1 MMGDFAMSTDFKKMI
16 EIVLQEKPEINAE
29 MVKDLIEE
37 KKKTIGA
44 GYLTDQGALFLVA
57 ADLGISFENA
67 PKMNSGIKDLY
78 VGAKEIGVTGRVMNI
93 YPTRKFVKKETQ
105 EEIKNRTITI
115 YDNDSAVKIKL
126 WDLITDFPEER
137 GLKPGDLLKITRG
150 YVKASLSGRPL
161 VNLGS
166 SSSIDIIDGS
176 NSDIQDI
183 NSVTIS
189 VDEIEQPRENAVIAG
204 RISSNPRI
212 SEFTNGRGER
222 SKLLQL
228 QISNQ
233 DQSRTIRVV
242 IWNID
247 ELRLPKVIE
256 IGAQLK
262 LIGVRVKQGNP
273 QYGNSDFEIHGDEGT
288 AMEFSGNQ
296 LELEAMPL
304 RIISVGRKTSK
315 GTISCLA
322 VDRLRKY
329 FILNIDSNLLTSE
342 IRQNSTVECIPSRI
356 FGNSIILSA
365 EDSYIRMIDDDSSF
379 PLASVLESKIRDIN
393 STQDP
398 ILTEAIVLQTPNET
412 EVNTKSTEVVS
423 LAATMIGDD
432 TGEIRLVGWR
442 EQSSEVRKLN
452 VGDRVKIAGATVN
465 SRIGSKQELT
475 LRQYSSVINIS

>member
-1 MMGDFAMSTDFKKMI
+1 MSTDFKKMI

-126 WDLITDFPEER
+126 WDLLTDFPEER
-137 GLKPGDLLKITRG
+137 GLKSGDLVKITRG
-150 YVKASLSGRPL
+150 YVKASLSGKPL

-222 SKLLQL
+222 SKLLQF

-342 IRQNSTVECIPSRI
+342 IRQNSTVECVPSRI

-379 PLASVLESKIRDIN
+379 PLATMLESKIKDIN

-412 EVNTKSTEVVS
+412 EVNTKSTEVVP

>member
-1 MMGDFAMSTDFKKMI
+1 MSTDFKKMI

-126 WDLITDFPEER
+126 WDLITDFPEEK
-137 GLKPGDLLKITRG
+137 GLKPGDLVKITRG

-189 VDEIEQPRENAVIAG
+189 VDDIEQPRENAVIAG

-228 QISNQ
+228 QISSQ

-379 PLASVLESKIRDIN
+379 PLATMLESKIKDIN

-412 EVNTKSTEVVS
+412 EVNTKSTEVVP

>member
-1 MMGDFAMSTDFKKMI
+1 MSTDFKKMI

-126 WDLITDFPEER
+126 WDLLTDFPEER
-137 GLKPGDLLKITRG
+137 GLKPGDLVKITRG

-166 SSSIDIIDGS
+166 GSSIDIIDGS
-176 NSDIQDI
+176 NSDIQNI

-189 VDEIEQPRENAVIAG
+189 VDEVEQPRENAVIAG

-247 ELRLPKVIE
+247 ELRLPKVLE

-329 FILNIDSNLLTSE
+329 FILNIDTNLLTSE

-379 PLASVLESKIRDIN
+379 PLATMLESKIKDIN

-412 EVNTKSTEVVS
+412 EVNTKSTEVVP

>member
-1 MMGDFAMSTDFKKMI
+1 MSTDFKKMI

-137 GLKPGDLLKITRG
+137 GLKPGDLVKITRG

-262 LIGVRVKQGNP
+262 LIGVRVKEGNP

-379 PLASVLESKIRDIN
+379 PLATMLESKIKDIN

-412 EVNTKSTEVVS
+412 EVNTKGTEVIP

>member
-1 MMGDFAMSTDFKKMI
+1 MSTDFKKMI

-137 GLKPGDLLKITRG
+137 GLKPGDLVKITRG

-379 PLASVLESKIRDIN
+379 PLATMLESKIKDIN

-412 EVNTKSTEVVS
+412 EVNTKSTEVVP

>member
-1 MMGDFAMSTDFKKMI
+1 MSTDFKKMI

-137 GLKPGDLLKITRG
+137 GLKLGDLVKITRG
-150 YVKASLSGRPL
+150 YVKASLSGKPL

-189 VDEIEQPRENAVIAG
+189 VDDIEQPRENAVIAG

-315 GTISCLA
+315 GMISCLA

-379 PLASVLESKIRDIN
+379 PLATMLESKIKDIN

-412 EVNTKSTEVVS
+412 EVNTKSTEVVP
-423 LAATMIGDD
+423 LAATVIGDD

-452 VGDRVKIAGATVN
+452 VGERIKIAGATVN

>member
-1 MMGDFAMSTDFKKMI
+1 MSTDFKKMI

-126 WDLITDFPEER
+126 WDLLTDFPEER
-137 GLKPGDLLKITRG
+137 GLKSGDLVKITRG

-262 LIGVRVKQGNP
+262 LIGVRVKEGNP

-379 PLASVLESKIRDIN
+379 PLATMLESKIKDIN

-412 EVNTKSTEVVS
+412 EVNTKSTEVVP

>member
-1 MMGDFAMSTDFKKMI
+1 MSTDFKKMI
-16 EIVLQEKPEINAE
+16 ETVLQEKPEINAE

-126 WDLITDFPEER
+126 WDLITDFPEEK
-137 GLKPGDLLKITRG
+137 GLKPGDLVKITRG

-189 VDEIEQPRENAVIAG
+189 VDDIEQPRENAVIAG

-315 GTISCLA
+315 GIISCLA

-379 PLASVLESKIRDIN
+379 PLATMLESKIKDIN

-412 EVNTKSTEVVS
+412 EVNTKSTEVVP

-452 VGDRVKIAGATVN
+452 VGERIKVAGATVN

>member
-1 MMGDFAMSTDFKKMI
+1 MSTDFKKMI

-137 GLKPGDLLKITRG
+137 GLKPGDLVKITRG

-262 LIGVRVKQGNP
+262 LIGVRVKEGNP

-379 PLASVLESKIRDIN
+379 PLASVLESKIKDIN

-412 EVNTKSTEVVS
+412 EVNTKSTEVVP

>member
-1 MMGDFAMSTDFKKMI
+1 MSTDFKKMI

-137 GLKPGDLLKITRG
+137 GLKPGDLVKITRG

-247 ELRLPKVIE
+247 ELRLPKVLE

-379 PLASVLESKIRDIN
+379 PLATMLESKIKDIN

-412 EVNTKSTEVVS
+412 EVNTKSTEVVP

>member
-1 MMGDFAMSTDFKKMI
+1 MSTDFKKMI

-126 WDLITDFPEER
+126 WDLITDFPEEK
-137 GLKPGDLLKITRG
+137 GLKPGDLVKITRG

-315 GTISCLA
+315 GIISCLA

-379 PLASVLESKIRDIN
+379 PLATMLESKIKDIN

-412 EVNTKSTEVVS
+412 EVNTKSTEVVP

>member
-1 MMGDFAMSTDFKKMI
+1 MSTDFKKMI

-137 GLKPGDLLKITRG
+137 GLKPGDLVKITRG

-262 LIGVRVKQGNP
+262 LIGVRVKEGNP

-288 AMEFSGNQ
+288 AMEFLGNQ

-379 PLASVLESKIRDIN
+379 PLATMLESKIKDIN

-412 EVNTKSTEVVS
+412 EVNTKSTEVIP

>member
-1 MMGDFAMSTDFKKMI
+1 MSTDFKKMI

-137 GLKPGDLLKITRG
+137 GLKPGDLVKITRG

-262 LIGVRVKQGNP
+262 LIGVRVKEGNP

-315 GTISCLA
+315 GIISCLA

-379 PLASVLESKIRDIN
+379 PLATMLESKIKDIN
-393 STQDP
+393 SNQDP

-412 EVNTKSTEVVS
+412 EVNTKSTEVVP

>member
-1 MMGDFAMSTDFKKMI
+1 MSTDFKKMI

-29 MVKDLIEE
+29 MVKDLVEE

-137 GLKPGDLLKITRG
+137 GLKPGDLVKITRG

-262 LIGVRVKQGNP
+262 LVGVRVKQGNP

-379 PLASVLESKIRDIN
+379 PLATMLESKIKDIN

-412 EVNTKSTEVVS
+412 EVNTKSTEVVP

>member
-1 MMGDFAMSTDFKKMI
+1 MSTDFKKMI

-126 WDLITDFPEER
+126 WDLLTDFPEER
-137 GLKPGDLLKITRG
+137 GLKPGDLVKITRG

-166 SSSIDIIDGS
+166 GSSIDIIDGS
-176 NSDIQDI
+176 NSDIQNI

-189 VDEIEQPRENAVIAG
+189 VDEVEQPRENAVIAG

-247 ELRLPKVIE
+247 ELRLPKVLE

-379 PLASVLESKIRDIN
+379 PLATMLESKIKDIN

-412 EVNTKSTEVVS
+412 EVNTKSTEVVP

>member
-1 MMGDFAMSTDFKKMI
+1 MSTDFKKMI

-126 WDLITDFPEER
+126 WDLLTDFPEER
-137 GLKPGDLLKITRG
+137 GLKSGDLVKITRG

-161 VNLGS
+161 LNLGS

-176 NSDIQDI
+176 KSDIQDI
-183 NSVTIS
+183 NSVTVS
-189 VDEIEQPRENAVIAG
+189 VDEVEQPRENAVIAG

-247 ELRLPKVIE
+247 EHRLPKVLE

-342 IRQNSTVECIPSRI
+342 IRQNSTVECVPSRI

-379 PLASVLESKIRDIN
+379 PLASVLESKIKDIN

-412 EVNTKSTEVVS
+412 EVNTKSTEVVP

>member
-1 MMGDFAMSTDFKKMI
+1 MSTDFKKMI

-67 PKMNSGIKDLY
+67 PKMNFGIKDLY

-137 GLKPGDLLKITRG
+137 GLKPGDLVKITRG

-212 SEFTNGRGER
+212 SEFTNGRGEP

-379 PLASVLESKIRDIN
+379 PLATTLESKIKDIN

-412 EVNTKSTEVVS
+412 EVNTKSTEVVP

>member
-1 MMGDFAMSTDFKKMI
+1 MSTDFKKMI

-93 YPTRKFVKKETQ
+93 YPTRKFEKKETR

-126 WDLITDFPEER
+126 WDLFTDFPEER
-137 GLKPGDLLKITRG
+137 GLKPGDLVKITRG

-166 SSSIDIIDGS
+166 SSSIEIIDGS

-189 VDEIEQPRENAVIAG
+189 VDEVEQPRENAVIAG

-247 ELRLPKVIE
+247 ELRLPKVLE

-288 AMEFSGNQ
+288 TMEFSGNQ

-315 GTISCLA
+315 GKISCLA
-322 VDRLRKY
+322 VDKLRKY

-379 PLASVLESKIRDIN
+379 PLASVLESKIKDIN

-412 EVNTKSTEVVS
+412 EVNTKSTEVVP

-442 EQSSEVRKLN
+442 EQSAEVRKLN

>member
-1 MMGDFAMSTDFKKMI
+1 MSTDFKKMI

-126 WDLITDFPEER
+126 WDLITDFPEEK
-137 GLKPGDLLKITRG
+137 GLKPGDLVKITRG

-189 VDEIEQPRENAVIAG
+189 VDDIEQPRENAVIAG

-315 GTISCLA
+315 GIISCLA

-379 PLASVLESKIRDIN
+379 PLATMLESKIKDIN

-412 EVNTKSTEVVS
+412 EVNTKSTEVVP

-452 VGDRVKIAGATVN
+452 VGERIKIAGATVN

>member
-1 MMGDFAMSTDFKKMI
+1 MSTDFKKMI

-137 GLKPGDLLKITRG
+137 GLKPGDLVKITRG

-166 SSSIDIIDGS
+166 GSSIDIIDGS
-176 NSDIQDI
+176 NSDIQNI

-189 VDEIEQPRENAVIAG
+189 VDEVEQPRENAVIAG

-247 ELRLPKVIE
+247 ELRLPKVLE

-379 PLASVLESKIRDIN
+379 PLATMLESKIKDIN

-412 EVNTKSTEVVS
+412 EVNTKSTEVVP

>member
-1 MMGDFAMSTDFKKMI
+1 MSTDFKKMI

-262 LIGVRVKQGNP
+262 LIGVRVKEGNP

-379 PLASVLESKIRDIN
+379 PLATMLESKIKDIN

-412 EVNTKSTEVVS
+412 EVNTKSTEVVP

>member
-1 MMGDFAMSTDFKKMI
+1 MSTDFKKMI

-29 MVKDLIEE
+29 MVKYLIEE

-137 GLKPGDLLKITRG
+137 GLKPGDLVKITRG

-262 LIGVRVKQGNP
+262 LIGVRVKEGNP

-379 PLASVLESKIRDIN
+379 PLATMLESKIKDIN
-393 STQDP
+393 SNQDP

-412 EVNTKSTEVVS
+412 EVNTKSTEVVP

>member
-1 MMGDFAMSTDFKKMI
+1 MSTDFKKMI

-137 GLKPGDLLKITRG
+137 GLKPGDLVKITRG

-262 LIGVRVKQGNP
+262 LIGVRVKEGNP

-379 PLASVLESKIRDIN
+379 PLATMLESKIKDIN
-393 STQDP
+393 STQNP

-412 EVNTKSTEVVS
+412 EVNTKSTEVVP

>member
-1 MMGDFAMSTDFKKMI
+1 MSTDFKKMI

-126 WDLITDFPEER
+126 WDLITDFPEEK
-137 GLKPGDLLKITRG
+137 GLKPGDLVKITRG

-315 GTISCLA
+315 GIISCLA

-379 PLASVLESKIRDIN
+379 PLATMLESKIKDIN

-412 EVNTKSTEVVS
+412 EVNTKSTEVVP

-452 VGDRVKIAGATVN
+452 VGERIKIAGATVN

>member
-1 MMGDFAMSTDFKKMI
+1 MSTDFKKMI

-93 YPTRKFVKKETQ
+93 YPTRKFVKKETR

-126 WDLITDFPEER
+126 WDLLTDFPEER
-137 GLKPGDLLKITRG
+137 GLKPGDLVKITRG

-176 NSDIQDI
+176 KSDIQDI

-189 VDEIEQPRENAVIAG
+189 VDEVEQPRENAVIAG

-247 ELRLPKVIE
+247 ELRLPKVLE

-379 PLASVLESKIRDIN
+379 PLASVLESKIKDIN
-393 STQDP
+393 STQDL

-412 EVNTKSTEVVS
+412 EVSTKSTEVVH

>member
-1 MMGDFAMSTDFKKMI
+1 MSTDFKKMI

-137 GLKPGDLLKITRG
+137 GLKPGDLVKITRG

-262 LIGVRVKQGNP
+262 LIGVRVKEGNP

-379 PLASVLESKIRDIN
+379 PLATMLESKIKDIN

-398 ILTEAIVLQTPNET
+398 ILTEAIVLQL
-412 EVNTKSTEVVS
+412 S
-423 LAATMIGDD
+423 LIH
-432 TGEIRLVGWR
+432 I
-442 EQSSEVRKLN
+442 
-452 VGDRVKIAGATVN
+452 
-465 SRIGSKQELT
+465 
-475 LRQYSSVINIS
+475 

>member
-1 MMGDFAMSTDFKKMI
+1 MSTDFKKMI

-126 WDLITDFPEER
+126 WDLITDFPEEK
-137 GLKPGDLLKITRG
+137 GLKPGDLVKITRG

-189 VDEIEQPRENAVIAG
+189 VDDIEQPRENAVIAG

-247 ELRLPKVIE
+247 ELRLPKVME

-273 QYGNSDFEIHGDEGT
+273 QYGSSDFEIHGDEGT

-315 GTISCLA
+315 GIISCLA

-379 PLASVLESKIRDIN
+379 PLATMLESKIKDIN

-412 EVNTKSTEVVS
+412 EVNTKSTEVVP

-452 VGDRVKIAGATVN
+452 VGERIKIAGATVN